1 MSLIARKMNL
11 QAGGNSQSVCL
22 CKEHNDIS
30 IFYKGEIFM
39 KKSGLLISMVF
50 IVLSFLLYGSHVLA
64 VEKTGFINLE
74 EILSKSEPGKKADAE
89 FVKIFEKDK
98 FKIQEKETEL
108 KKLKDDLE
116 KQRTVLTEAA
126 MKEKETA
133 YQKKFRDYQ
142 LVVKDANEELQA
154 KRQGI
159 LKELMP
165 EIMKVVN
172 AIGDRE
178 KYLLIIDISTV
189 PVAYYAKEND
199 LTKRVVEEFNKIY
212 KPKN

>member
-1 MSLIARKMNL
+1 
-11 QAGGNSQSVCL
+11 
-22 CKEHNDIS
+22 
-30 IFYKGEIFM
+30 
-39 KKSGLLISMVF
+39 
-50 IVLSFLLYGSHVLA
+50 
-64 VEKTGFINLE
+64 
-74 EILSKSEPGKKADAE
+74 
-89 FVKIFEKDK
+89 
-98 FKIQEKETEL
+98 
-108 KKLKDDLE
+108 
-116 KQRTVLTEAA
+116 

-142 LVVKDANEELQA
+142 LVVKDSNEELQA

-189 PVAYYAKEND
+189 PVAYYAKEYD

>member
-1 MSLIARKMNL
+1 
-11 QAGGNSQSVCL
+11 
-22 CKEHNDIS
+22 
-30 IFYKGEIFM
+30 M

-50 IVLSFLLYGSHVLA
+50 IVLSFLLYGSPVLA
-64 VEKTGFINLE
+64 VEKTGFINIE
-74 EILSKSEPGKKADAE
+74 EVLSKSEPGKKADAE
-89 FVKIFEKDK
+89 FLKIFEKDK
-98 FKIQEKETEL
+98 VKIQEKETEL

-142 LVVKDANEELQA
+142 LVVKDSNEELQA

-189 PVAYYAKEND
+189 PVAYYAKEYD

>member
-1 MSLIARKMNL
+1 
-11 QAGGNSQSVCL
+11 
-22 CKEHNDIS
+22 
-30 IFYKGEIFM
+30 M
-39 KKSGLLISMVF
+39 KKSGLLISIAF
-50 IVLSFLLYGSHVLA
+50 IVLSLIFSGSYA
-64 VEKTGFINLE
+64 IAGEKTGFINIE
-74 EILSKSEPGKKADAE
+74 EILSKSDPGKKADAE
-89 FVKIFEKDK
+89 FLKIFEKDK
-98 FKIQEKETEL
+98 VKIQERETEL

-165 EIMKVVN
+165 DIMKVVK

-178 KYLLIIDISTV
+178 QYLLIIDISTV

-212 KPKN
+212 KTKN